1 MDIEGI
7 EALMAEDGLLDLY
20 PGPLKERANR

>member
-1 MDIEGI
+1 MEMDAI

-20 PGPLKERANR
+20 PSPLQERTNR